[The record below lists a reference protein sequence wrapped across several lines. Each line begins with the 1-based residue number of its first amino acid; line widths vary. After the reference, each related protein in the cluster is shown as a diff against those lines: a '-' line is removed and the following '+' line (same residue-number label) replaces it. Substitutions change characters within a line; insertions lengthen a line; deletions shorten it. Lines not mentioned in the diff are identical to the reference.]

1 MARQGGGKVE
11 GRFFSVSIVLIEA
24 ASMTTLDRLGLH
36 LVLTLTVAE
45 EQTCFASPDG
55 SIEPEEEEEEEE
67 EEEKEEEHDF
77 FIKVGGA
84 MRRRLRVRTLAVCD
98 PHRWSWMVH
107 ARYIIKSP

>member
-1 MARQGGGKVE
+1 VE
-11 GRFFSVSIVLIEA
+11 KLKEDFFSVSIVLIEA

-36 LVLTLTVAE
+36 LMLTLTVAE

-55 SIEPEEEEEEEE
+55 SIEPGEEEE
-67 EEEKEEEHDF
+67 EEEHDF

>member
-1 MARQGGGKVE
+1 
-11 GRFFSVSIVLIEA
+11 VLIEA

-45 EQTCFASPDG
+45 EQTCLSSPDG
-55 SIEPEEEEEEEE
+55 SIEPEEEEEE
-67 EEEKEEEHDF
+67 HCF
-77 FIKVGGA
+77 FTKVGGA
-84 MRRRLRVRTLAVCD
+84 MRRRVRVRTLAVCD